1 MLNILKR
8 ISNYKGAG
16 YFITKEVVSGFQR
29 HNFLA
34 FNASISFFTLFA
46 LIPLILLIFF
56 FLSQW
61 LANSSFALSHLV
73 NLTSHLLPE
82 INVRIMNEVYKVSS
96 TKASWGIL
104 WIMVLFLAATPLTAA
119 LRTGFANILGLPNKN
134 TFLKN
139 KIKDIFAV
147 ITIMLLFF
155 AYIFLDIFLLQAS
168 SLFAEY
174 IPIVKKIYFSSITSL
189 LLLIIIV
196 MIFFNLY
203 FPIKI
208 KKKYLI
214 MGSVLTS
221 LSWYSLS
228 YLFDFFL
235 NISSFYGTFFGGM
248 RGLFISLIW
257 LYLNT
262 AALLLGA
269 ELIAALHKKEILL
282 LKQLFIIKNIHR
294 HPIINDLMKLFGHKY
309 KKNKLI
315 FKKGDNDQRLFF
327 IIEGEI
333 SITKGQKIE
342 TIGAG
347 NYFGELSLLNKI
359 PFLGRVTDAEVV
371 SDWARI
377 IIVSDIQ
384 MKRILAEDHQ
394 VAMYFLSNMAR
405 KLQLN

>member
-1 MLNILKR
+1 
-8 ISNYKGAG
+8 
-16 YFITKEVVSGFQR
+16 
-29 HNFLA
+29 
-34 FNASISFFTLFA
+34 
-46 LIPLILLIFF
+46 
-56 FLSQW
+56 
-61 LANSSFALSHLV
+61 
-73 NLTSHLLPE
+73 
-82 INVRIMNEVYKVSS
+82 
-96 TKASWGIL
+96 
-104 WIMVLFLAATPLTAA
+104 
-119 LRTGFANILGLPNKN
+119 
-134 TFLKN
+134 
-139 KIKDIFAV
+139 
-147 ITIMLLFF
+147 
-155 AYIFLDIFLLQAS
+155 
-168 SLFAEY
+168 
-174 IPIVKKIYFSSITSL
+174 
-189 LLLIIIV
+189 
-196 MIFFNLY
+196 
-203 FPIKI
+203 
-208 KKKYLI
+208 

>member
-1 MLNILKR
+1 MLSIIKKL
-8 ISNYKGAG
+8 SNYKGVS
-16 YFITKEVVSGFQR
+16 YFIIKEVLSVCHR

-46 LIPLILLIFF
+46 LIPLVLLIFF

-61 LANSSFALSHLV
+61 FASSSFALSHLT

-82 INVRIMNEVYKVSS
+82 LNERIMNEVYKVSS
-96 TKASWGIL
+96 SKASWGAL
-104 WIMVLFLAATPLTAA
+104 WIMILFLAATPLTAS
-119 LRTGFANILGLPNKN
+119 LRAGFANILGLPNKN
-134 TFLKN
+134 TFFKN

-147 ITIMLLFF
+147 LTIMLLFF
-155 AYIFLDIFLLQAS
+155 IYIFVDIFLLQAS
-168 SLFAEY
+168 SIFAEHV
-174 IPIVKKIYFSSITSL
+174 PIVKKIYFSSVTSL
-189 LLLIIIV
+189 ILLISVV

-214 MGSVLTS
+214 MGAMLTS
-221 LSWYSLS
+221 LSWYFLS
-228 YLFDFFL
+228 YFFDFFI
-235 NISSFYGTFFGGM
+235 NASAFYGTFFGGM

-262 AALLLGA
+262 ASLLIGA

-282 LKQLFIIKNIHR
+282 LKQLFIIKYIHR
-294 HPIINDLMKLFGHKY
+294 HPIINDLMQLFGQRY
-309 KKNKLI
+309 KKNKVI
-315 FKKGDNDQRLFF
+315 FNEGDNDQRLFF

-333 SITKGQKIE
+333 SIAKKGRQIE
-342 TIGAG
+342 TISAG
-347 NYFGELSLLNKI
+347 SYFGELSLLNKI
-359 PFLGRVTDAEVV
+359 PRVASAEVA

-377 IIVSDIQ
+377 IVVSDIQ
-384 MKRILAEDHQ
+384 MRKILAEDHQ

-405 KLQLN
+405 KLQLT

>member
-1 MLNILKR
+1 MLPNFKKIH
-8 ISNYKGAG
+8 NYKGER
-16 YFITKEVVSGFQR
+16 YFIVKEVLSGCYR

-61 LANSSFALSHLV
+61 LTSSSFALSHLD

-82 INVRIMNEVYKVSS
+82 INERIMNEVYKVSS
-96 TKASWGIL
+96 SKASWGAF
-104 WIMVLFLAATPLTAA
+104 WIMVLFLAATPLTAS
-119 LRTGFANILGLPNKN
+119 LRNGFANILSLPNKN
-134 TFLKN
+134 TFFKN

-147 ITIMLLFF
+147 IIIMLLFF
-155 AYIFLDIFLLQAS
+155 IYIFVDVFLIQAS
-168 SLFAEY
+168 SIFAEY
-174 IPIVKKIYFSSITSL
+174 IPIVKKIYFSSATSL
-189 LLLIIIV
+189 ILLILVV

-208 KKKYLI
+208 KKKHLI
-214 MGSVLTS
+214 MGALLTS

-228 YLFDFFL
+228 YFFDFFI
-235 NISSFYGTFFGGM
+235 NASSFYGTFFGGM

-262 AALLLGA
+262 ASLLIGA
-269 ELIAALHKKEILL
+269 ELIAALHKKETLL
-282 LKQLFIIKNIHR
+282 LKQLFIIKHIHR
-294 HPIINDLMKLFGHKY
+294 HPIINDLMQAFGQKY
-309 KKNKLI
+309 KKNKVI
-315 FKKGDNDQRLFF
+315 FNEGDNDQRLFF

-333 SITKGQKIE
+333 SITKKGEQTESIL
-342 TIGAG
+342 AG

-359 PFLGRVTDAEVV
+359 PRVASAVVV

-377 IIVSDIQ
+377 IIVSDTQ
-384 MKRILAEDHQ
+384 MRKILAEDHK
-394 VAMYFLSNMAR
+394 VSMYFLSNMAR
-405 KLQLN
+405 KLQLK

>member
-1 MLNILKR
+1 MLHNFKK
-8 ISNYKGAG
+8 ISNYKGVS
-16 YFITKEVVSGFQR
+16 YFIAKEVLSGCHR

-61 LANSSFALSHLV
+61 LASSSFALSHLA

-82 INVRIMNEVYKVSS
+82 MNERIMNEVYKVSS
-96 TKASWGIL
+96 SKASWGVL
-104 WIMVLFLAATPLTAA
+104 WIMVLFLAATPLTAS
-119 LRTGFANILGLPNKN
+119 LRNGFANILSLPSKN
-134 TFLKN
+134 TFFKN
-139 KIKDIFAV
+139 KIKDIFSV

-155 AYIFLDIFLLQAS
+155 IYIFVDIFLLQAS
-168 SLFAEY
+168 SIFAEY
-174 IPIVKKIYFSSITSL
+174 IPIIKKIYFSSVTSL
-189 LLLIIIV
+189 ILLILV
-196 MIFFNLY
+196 VTIFFNLY

-208 KKKYLI
+208 KKKHLI
-214 MGSVLTS
+214 IGAVLTS

-228 YLFDFFL
+228 YFFDFFI
-235 NISSFYGTFFGGM
+235 NASSFYGTFFGGM

-262 AALLLGA
+262 ASLLLGA

-282 LKQLFIIKNIHR
+282 LKQLFIIKHIHR
-294 HPIINDLMKLFGHKY
+294 YPVINDLMKLFGHKY
-309 KKNKLI
+309 KKNKVL
-315 FKKGDNDQRLFF
+315 FNEGDHDQRLFF
-327 IIEGEI
+327 VIEGEI
-333 SITKGQKIE
+333 SIAKKGKGLE
-342 TIGAG
+342 TINSG

-359 PFLGRVTDAEVV
+359 PRVASAEVV

-377 IIVSDIQ
+377 IIISETQ
-384 MKRILAEDHQ
+384 MRKILAEDHQ
-394 VAMYFLSNMAR
+394 VAIYFLSNMAR

>member
-1 MLNILKR
+1 MLHNFKK
-8 ISNYKGAG
+8 ISNYKGVS
-16 YFITKEVVSGFQR
+16 YFIAKEVLSGCHR

-61 LANSSFALSHLV
+61 LTSSSFALSHLA

-82 INVRIMNEVYKVSS
+82 MNERIMNEVYKVSS
-96 TKASWGIL
+96 SKASWGVL
-104 WIMVLFLAATPLTAA
+104 WIMVLFLAATPLTAS
-119 LRTGFANILGLPNKN
+119 LRNGFANILSLPSKN
-134 TFLKN
+134 TFFKN

-155 AYIFLDIFLLQAS
+155 IYIFVDIFLLQAS
-168 SLFAEY
+168 SIFAEY
-174 IPIVKKIYFSSITSL
+174 IPIIKKIYFSSVTSL
-189 LLLIIIV
+189 ILLILV
-196 MIFFNLY
+196 VTIFFNLY

-208 KKKYLI
+208 KKKHLI
-214 MGSVLTS
+214 IGAVLTS

-228 YLFDFFL
+228 YFFDFFI
-235 NISSFYGTFFGGM
+235 NASSFYGTFFGGM

-262 AALLLGA
+262 ASLLLGA

-282 LKQLFIIKNIHR
+282 LKQLFIIKHIHR
-294 HPIINDLMKLFGHKY
+294 YPVINDLMKLFGHKY
-309 KKNKLI
+309 KKNKVL
-315 FKKGDNDQRLFF
+315 FNEGDHDQRLFF
-327 IIEGEI
+327 VIEGEI
-333 SITKGQKIE
+333 SITKKGKGLE
-342 TIGAG
+342 TINSG

-359 PFLGRVTDAEVV
+359 PRVASAEVV

-377 IIVSDIQ
+377 IIISETQ
-384 MKRILAEDHQ
+384 MRKILAEDHQ
-394 VAMYFLSNMAR
+394 VAIYFLSNMAR
-405 KLQLN
+405 KLQLS

>member
-1 MLNILKR
+1 MLHNFKK
-8 ISNYKGAG
+8 ISNYKGVS
-16 YFITKEVVSGFQR
+16 YFIAKEVLSGCHR

-61 LANSSFALSHLV
+61 LASSSFALSHLA

-82 INVRIMNEVYKVSS
+82 MNERIMNEVYKVSS
-96 TKASWGIL
+96 SKASWGVL
-104 WIMVLFLAATPLTAA
+104 WIMVLFLAATPLTAS
-119 LRTGFANILGLPNKN
+119 LRNGFANILSLPNKN
-134 TFLKN
+134 TFFKN

-155 AYIFLDIFLLQAS
+155 IYIFVDIFLLQAS
-168 SLFAEY
+168 SIFAEY
-174 IPIVKKIYFSSITSL
+174 IPIIKKIYFSSVTSL
-189 LLLIIIV
+189 ILLILV
-196 MIFFNLY
+196 VTIFFNLY

-208 KKKYLI
+208 KKKHLI
-214 MGSVLTS
+214 IGAVLTS

-228 YLFDFFL
+228 YFFDFFI
-235 NISSFYGTFFGGM
+235 NASSFYGTFFGGM

-262 AALLLGA
+262 ASLLLGA

-282 LKQLFIIKNIHR
+282 LKQLFIIKHIHR
-294 HPIINDLMKLFGHKY
+294 YPVINDLMKLFGHKY
-309 KKNKLI
+309 KKNKVL
-315 FKKGDNDQRLFF
+315 FNEGDHDQRLFF
-327 IIEGEI
+327 VIEGEI
-333 SITKGQKIE
+333 SIAKKGKGLE
-342 TIGAG
+342 TINSG

-359 PFLGRVTDAEVV
+359 PRVASAEVV

-377 IIVSDIQ
+377 IIISEAQ
-384 MKRILAEDHQ
+384 MRKILAEDHQ
-394 VAMYFLSNMAR
+394 VAIYFLSNMAR

>member
-1 MLNILKR
+1 M
-8 ISNYKGAG
+8 ISNVKKALSYNSAS
-16 YFITKEVVSGFQR
+16 YFIIKEILSGCHR

-61 LANSSFALSHLV
+61 LTSSSFALSHLD

-82 INVRIMNEVYKVSS
+82 INERVMDEVYKVSS
-96 TKASWGIL
+96 SKASWGAV
-104 WIMVLFLAATPLTAA
+104 WIMILFLAATPLTAS
-119 LRTGFANILGLPNKN
+119 LRNGFANILSLPSKN

-155 AYIFLDIFLLQAS
+155 TYIVVDIFLLQAS
-168 SLFAEY
+168 SIFVEY
-174 IPIVKKIYFSSITSL
+174 IPILKKIYFSSITSL
-189 LLLIIIV
+189 ILLILII
-196 MIFFNLY
+196 MIFFNIY
-203 FPIKI
+203 FPINI
-208 KKKYLI
+208 KKKHLI
-214 MGSVLTS
+214 MGALLTG

-228 YLFDFFL
+228 YFFDFFI
-235 NISSFYGTFFGGM
+235 NASSFYGTFFGGM

-262 AALLLGA
+262 ASLLLGA
-269 ELIAALHKKEILL
+269 ELIAALHKKETLL
-282 LKQLFIIKNIHR
+282 LKQLFIIKHIHR
-294 HPIINDLMKLFGHKY
+294 HPIINELMQLFGQKY
-309 KKNKLI
+309 RKNKVI
-315 FKKGDNDQRLFF
+315 FNEGDNDQRLFF

-333 SITKGQKIE
+333 SITKKGLKTESIF
-342 TIGAG
+342 AG
-347 NYFGELSLLNKI
+347 SYFGELSLLNKV
-359 PFLGRVTDAEVV
+359 PRVASAEVV

-377 IIVSDIQ
+377 IIVSETQ
-384 MKRILAEDHQ
+384 MRKILAEDHE

>member
-1 MLNILKR
+1 MLHNFKK
-8 ISNYKGAG
+8 ISNYKGVS
-16 YFITKEVVSGFQR
+16 YFIAKEVLSGCHR

-61 LANSSFALSHLV
+61 LASSSFALSHLA

-82 INVRIMNEVYKVSS
+82 MNERIMNEVYKVSS
-96 TKASWGIL
+96 SKASWGVL
-104 WIMVLFLAATPLTAA
+104 WIMVLFLAATPLTAS
-119 LRTGFANILGLPNKN
+119 LRNGFANILSLPSKN
-134 TFLKN
+134 TFFKN

-155 AYIFLDIFLLQAS
+155 IYIFVDIFLLQAS
-168 SLFAEY
+168 SIFAEY
-174 IPIVKKIYFSSITSL
+174 IPIIKKIYFSSVTSL
-189 LLLIIIV
+189 ILLILV
-196 MIFFNLY
+196 VTIFFNLY

-208 KKKYLI
+208 KKKHLI
-214 MGSVLTS
+214 IGAVLTS

-228 YLFDFFL
+228 YFFDFFI
-235 NISSFYGTFFGGM
+235 NASSFYGTFFGGM

-262 AALLLGA
+262 ASLLLGA

-282 LKQLFIIKNIHR
+282 LKQLFIIKYIHR
-294 HPIINDLMKLFGHKY
+294 YPVINDLMKLFGHKY
-309 KKNKLI
+309 KKNKVL
-315 FKKGDNDQRLFF
+315 FNEGDHDQRLFF
-327 IIEGEI
+327 VIEGEI
-333 SITKGQKIE
+333 SITKKGKGLE
-342 TIGAG
+342 TINSG

-359 PFLGRVTDAEVV
+359 PRVASAEVV

-377 IIVSDIQ
+377 IIISETQ
-384 MKRILAEDHQ
+384 MRKILAEDHQ
-394 VAMYFLSNMAR
+394 VAIYFLSNMAR

>member
-1 MLNILKR
+1 MLKIFKKIL
-8 ISNYKGAG
+8 NYRGVG
-16 YFITKEVVSGFQR
+16 FFIAKEIFSGFHR

-46 LIPLILLIFF
+46 LIPLVLLIFF

-61 LANSSFALSHLV
+61 LANSSFALSHLIS
-73 NLTSHLLPE
+73 LTSHLLPE
-82 INVRIMNEVYKVSS
+82 INIRIMNEVYKVSS
-96 TKASWGIL
+96 TNATWGFL
-104 WIMVLFLAATPLTAA
+104 WIMVLFIAATPLTAS

-139 KIKDIFAV
+139 KVKDIFAV
-147 ITIMLLFF
+147 ITIMILFF
-155 AYIFLDIFLLQAS
+155 LYIFLEIELLQAS
-168 SLFAEY
+168 SRFAEY

-189 LLLIIIV
+189 VLLILTVI
-196 MIFFNLY
+196 IFFNFY

-208 KKKYLI
+208 KKKYLM
-214 MGSVLTS
+214 MGAILTS
-221 LSWYSLS
+221 LSWYTLS

-262 AALLLGA
+262 ASLLLGA

-282 LKQLFIIKNIHR
+282 LKQLFVIKHIHR
-294 HPIINDLMKLFGHKY
+294 HPIINDLMKLFGRRY
-309 KKNKLI
+309 EKNILI
-315 FKKGDNDQRLFF
+315 FKKGDRDQRLYF

-333 SITKGQKIE
+333 NITQGSRIE

-347 NYFGELSLLNKI
+347 GYFGELALLNKI
-359 PFLGRVTDAEVV
+359 PFLGRVTDAEVI
-371 SDWARI
+371 SDWAKI
-377 IIVSDIQ
+377 IIVSDVQ
-384 MKRILAEDHQ
+384 MKKILAEDHN

>member
-1 MLNILKR
+1 MINALKKIL
-8 ISNYKGAG
+8 NYKGVG
-16 YFITKEVVSGFQR
+16 YFIAKEVLSGCHR

-61 LANSSFALSHLV
+61 LTSSSFALSHLA

-82 INVRIMNEVYKVSS
+82 MNERIMNEVYKVSS
-96 TKASWGIL
+96 SKASWGAL
-104 WIMVLFLAATPLTAA
+104 WIMVLFLAATPLTAS
-119 LRTGFANILGLPNKN
+119 LRNGFANILSLPSKN
-134 TFLKN
+134 TFFKN

-147 ITIMLLFF
+147 ITIMVLFF
-155 AYIFLDIFLLQAS
+155 TYIFVDIFLLQAS
-168 SLFAEY
+168 TIFAEY
-174 IPIVKKIYFSSITSL
+174 IPIVKKIYFSSVTSL
-189 LLLIIIV
+189 ILLMLVV

-208 KKKYLI
+208 KKIYLS
-214 MGSVLTS
+214 MGALLTS

-228 YLFDFFL
+228 YFFDFFI
-235 NISSFYGTFFGGM
+235 NASSFYGTFFGGM

-262 AALLLGA
+262 ASLLIGA

-282 LKQLFIIKNIHR
+282 LKQLFIIKHIHR
-294 HPIINDLMKLFGHKY
+294 YPVINDLMKLFGHRY
-309 KKNKLI
+309 KKNKVM
-315 FKKGDNDQRLFF
+315 FKEGDHDQRLFF

-333 SITKGQKIE
+333 NITKKGEFIE
-342 TIGAG
+342 SINAG
-347 NYFGELSLLNKI
+347 NYFGELSLLNNI
-359 PFLGRVTDAEVV
+359 PRVATAEVA
-371 SDWARI
+371 SDWTRI
-377 IIVSDIQ
+377 IIISEAQ
-384 MKRILAEDHQ
+384 MKNILAEDHQ
-394 VAMYFLSNMAR
+394 VAIYFLSNMAR

>member
-1 MLNILKR
+1 MLHNFKK
-8 ISNYKGAG
+8 ISNYKGVS
-16 YFITKEVVSGFQR
+16 YFIAKEVLSGCHR

-61 LANSSFALSHLV
+61 LTSSSFALSHLA

-82 INVRIMNEVYKVSS
+82 MNERIMNEVYKVSS
-96 TKASWGIL
+96 SKASWGVL
-104 WIMVLFLAATPLTAA
+104 WIMVLFLAATPLTAS
-119 LRTGFANILGLPNKN
+119 LRNGFANILSLPSKN
-134 TFLKN
+134 TFFKN

-155 AYIFLDIFLLQAS
+155 IYIFVDIFLLQAS
-168 SLFAEY
+168 SIFAEY
-174 IPIVKKIYFSSITSL
+174 IPIIKKIYFSSVTSL
-189 LLLIIIV
+189 ILLILV
-196 MIFFNLY
+196 VTIFFNLY

-208 KKKYLI
+208 KKKHLI
-214 MGSVLTS
+214 IGAVLTS

-228 YLFDFFL
+228 YFFDFFI
-235 NISSFYGTFFGGM
+235 NASSFYGTFFGGM

-262 AALLLGA
+262 ASLLLGA

-282 LKQLFIIKNIHR
+282 LKQLFIIKHIHR
-294 HPIINDLMKLFGHKY
+294 YPVINDLMKLFGHKY
-309 KKNKLI
+309 KKNKVL
-315 FKKGDNDQRLFF
+315 FNEGDYDQRLFF
-327 IIEGEI
+327 VIEGEI
-333 SITKGQKIE
+333 SITKKGKDLE
-342 TIGAG
+342 TINSGD
-347 NYFGELSLLNKI
+347 YFGELSLLNKI
-359 PFLGRVTDAEVV
+359 PRVASAEVI

-377 IIVSDIQ
+377 IIISETQ
-384 MKRILAEDHQ
+384 MRKILAEDHR
-394 VAMYFLSNMAR
+394 VAIYFLSNMAR

>member
-1 MLNILKR
+1 MLHTVKK
-8 ISNYKGAG
+8 ISNYKRVS
-16 YFITKEVVSGFQR
+16 YFIAKEVFSGVHR

-61 LANSSFALSHLV
+61 LASSSFALSHLT
-73 NLTSHLLPE
+73 NITSHLLPE
-82 INVRIMNEVYKVSS
+82 INERIMNEVYKVSS
-96 TKASWGIL
+96 SKASWGAL
-104 WIMVLFLAATPLTAA
+104 WIMILFLAATPLTAS
-119 LRTGFANILGLPNKN
+119 LRTGFANILSLPNKN
-134 TFLKN
+134 TFFKN

-147 ITIMLLFF
+147 LTIMLLFF
-155 AYIFLDIFLLQAS
+155 IYIFVDIFLLQAS
-168 SLFAEY
+168 SIFAEY
-174 IPIVKKIYFSSITSL
+174 VPIVKKIYFSSVTSL
-189 LLLIIIV
+189 ILLITVV

-214 MGSVLTS
+214 MGAILTS
-221 LSWYSLS
+221 LSWYFLS
-228 YLFDFFL
+228 YFFDFFI
-235 NISSFYGTFFGGM
+235 NASAFYGTFFGGM

-262 AALLLGA
+262 ASLLIGA

-282 LKQLFIIKNIHR
+282 LKQLFIIKHIHR
-294 HPIINDLMKLFGHKY
+294 HPIINDLMQLFGQRY
-309 KKNKLI
+309 KKNKVI
-315 FKKGDNDQRLFF
+315 FNEGDKDQRLFF

-333 SITKGQKIE
+333 SIAKKDRKIE
-342 TIGAG
+342 TISSG

-359 PFLGRVTDAEVV
+359 PRVASAEVA
-371 SDWARI
+371 SDWARVI
-377 IIVSDIQ
+377 VVSDIQ
-384 MKRILAEDHQ
+384 MRKILAEDHQ

>member
-1 MLNILKR
+1 MLHNFKK
-8 ISNYKGAG
+8 ISNYKGVS
-16 YFITKEVVSGFQR
+16 YFIAKEVLSGCHR

-61 LANSSFALSHLV
+61 LTSSSFALSHLA

-82 INVRIMNEVYKVSS
+82 MNERIMNEVYKVSS
-96 TKASWGIL
+96 SKASWGAL
-104 WIMVLFLAATPLTAA
+104 WIMVLFLAATPLTAS
-119 LRTGFANILGLPNKN
+119 LRNGFTNILSLPSKN
-134 TFLKN
+134 TFFKN

-147 ITIMLLFF
+147 ITIMFLFF
-155 AYIFLDIFLLQAS
+155 IYIFVDIFLLQAS
-168 SLFAEY
+168 SIFAEY
-174 IPIVKKIYFSSITSL
+174 IPIIKKIYFSSVTSL
-189 LLLIIIV
+189 ILLILV
-196 MIFFNLY
+196 VTIFFNLY

-208 KKKYLI
+208 KKKHLI
-214 MGSVLTS
+214 IGAALTS

-228 YLFDFFL
+228 YFFDFFI
-235 NISSFYGTFFGGM
+235 NASSFYGTFFGGM

-262 AALLLGA
+262 ASLLLGA

-282 LKQLFIIKNIHR
+282 LKQLFIIKHIHR
-294 HPIINDLMKLFGHKY
+294 YPVINDLMKLFGHKY
-309 KKNKLI
+309 KKNKVL
-315 FKKGDNDQRLFF
+315 FNEGDHDQRLFF
-327 IIEGEI
+327 VIEGEI
-333 SITKGQKIE
+333 SITKKGKGLE
-342 TIGAG
+342 TINSG

-359 PFLGRVTDAEVV
+359 PRVASAEVV

-377 IIVSDIQ
+377 IIISETQ
-384 MKRILAEDHQ
+384 MRKILAEDHQ
-394 VAMYFLSNMAR
+394 VAIYFLSNMAR

>member
-1 MLNILKR
+1 M
-8 ISNYKGAG
+8 ISNVKKVFSYKSAS
-16 YFITKEVVSGFQR
+16 YFIIKEVFSGCHR

-61 LANSSFALSHLV
+61 LTSSSFALSHLD

-82 INVRIMNEVYKVSS
+82 INERVMDEVYKVSS
-96 TKASWGIL
+96 SKARWGAV
-104 WIMVLFLAATPLTAA
+104 WIMILFLAATPLTAS
-119 LRTGFANILGLPNKN
+119 LRNGFANILSLPSKN

-155 AYIFLDIFLLQAS
+155 TYIFVDIFLLQAS
-168 SLFAEY
+168 SVFAEY
-174 IPIVKKIYFSSITSL
+174 IPIVKKIYLSSVTSL
-189 LLLIIIV
+189 ILLILIV
-196 MIFFNLY
+196 MIFFNLF

-208 KKKYLI
+208 KKNHLI
-214 MGSVLTS
+214 IGALLTS
-221 LSWYSLS
+221 ISWYSLG
-228 YLFDFFL
+228 YFFDFFI
-235 NISSFYGTFFGGM
+235 NASSFYGTFFGGM

-262 AALLLGA
+262 ASLLIGV
-269 ELIAALHKKEILL
+269 ELIAALHKKETLL
-282 LKQLFIIKNIHR
+282 LKQLFIIKHIHR
-294 HPIINDLMKLFGHKY
+294 HPIINDLMQLFGQKY
-309 KKNKLI
+309 KKNKII
-315 FKKGDNDQRLFF
+315 FNEGDNDQRLFF

-333 SITKGQKIE
+333 SITKKGVQKE
-342 TIGAG
+342 TISAG
-347 NYFGELSLLNKI
+347 SYFGELSLLNKI
-359 PFLGRVTDAEVV
+359 PRVASAEVI

-377 IIVSDIQ
+377 IIVSDTQ
-384 MKRILAEDHQ
+384 MRKILAEDHQ

-405 KLQLN
+405 KLQLT